1 MDKRNGDDDNSSRVS
16 LSGRLLS
23 SELGPVQ
30 RLEVLWMQDVMEFDV
45 ESEMLDGLVELSLD
59 VVRDLLRGIISKDD
73 H

>member
-23 SELGPVQ
+23 SESGPIR

-45 ESEMLDGLVELSLD
+45 ESEILDGLVELSLD
-59 VVRDLLRGIISKDD
+59 VVRDLLRGVISKDD